1 MITAGE
7 LKHRVSIQSE
17 STAVDSY
24 GEPTG
29 SWSTDSTVWASV
41 KPRSANEQETGDGQ
55 TGVVTISVIMRYT
68 SDASPKKRLLFGSHV
83 LGIISVINVD
93 ERNEH
98 LELICQEEIN

>member
-1 MITAGE
+1 VITAGE

-41 KPRSANEQETGDGQ
+41 KPTRAGEQETGDGQ
-55 TGVVTISVIMRYT
+55 TGVVTMSVIMRYT
-68 SDASPKKRLLFGSHV
+68 ADATMKKRLLFGARV
-83 LGIISVINVD
+83 LGILSVINVD

-98 LELICQEEIN
+98 LQLICQEESN